1 MPIFDTR
8 ALNAFA
14 PAPGWEGRYF
24 HTLNATFVHYRL
36 TAGASIH
43 AHAHP
48 NEETW
53 QVLAGELEISARTR
67 CSVFG
72 GTTAAKPGPATRVS
86 ASTLISSSPARTC
99 HVSSLGCA
107 CAWSDAPAV
116 SR

>member
-36 TAGASIH
+36 AAGASIH

-53 QVLAGELEISARTR
+53 QVLAGELEISIDAE
-67 CSVFG
+67 
-72 GTTAAKPGPATRVS
+72 TRV
-86 ASTLISSSPARTC
+86 AGPGFAAVVPPNTLHRVRALTDCEVIVTDSPRRTEIAGIP
-99 HVSSLGCA
+99 L
-107 CAWSDAPAV
+107 P
-116 SR
+116 